1 MYFLSWDWGWV
12 RCSWESR
19 QSESVLGIGNSQCK
33 GPGVGVAE
41 HWEGL
46 GVWRACWEEM
56 RPESEVTFMLL
67 SPPVLFS
74 VDTPFLHFCYG
85 LVSFKCIWNEISN
98 ANSLVR
104 REGLISLWFFSTEH
118 YLWISGEGYEGF
130 DFFLV
135 WPHYVNFPIVSEY
148 ENIKAIT
155 HLYEG
160 WMCREVVMETRGRYS
175 CWLEYTE

>member
-1 MYFLSWDWGWV
+1 MKPNLRHGRARNYGYNLVLKSGYAWPPVGVYFLSWDWGWV
-12 RCSWESR
+12 KCSWESR
-19 QSESVLGIGNSQCK
+19 QSESGLGTGSSQCK
-33 GPGVGVAE
+33 GPGVGVTE
-41 HWEGL
+41 HREGL
-46 GVWRACWEEM
+46 GVWRSCWEEM

-67 SPPVLFS
+67 SPSVLFS

-130 DFFLV
+130 DFFFGMTTL
-135 WPHYVNFPIVSEY
+135 
-148 ENIKAIT
+148 
-155 HLYEG
+155 
-160 WMCREVVMETRGRYS
+160 C
-175 CWLEYTE
+175 